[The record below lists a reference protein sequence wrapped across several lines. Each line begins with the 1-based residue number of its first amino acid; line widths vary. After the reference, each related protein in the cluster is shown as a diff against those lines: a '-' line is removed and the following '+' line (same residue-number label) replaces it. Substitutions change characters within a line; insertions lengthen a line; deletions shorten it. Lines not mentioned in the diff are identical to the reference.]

1 VNLERL
7 RRFLEIR
14 KSTGAITVPQASAE
28 GFDGKMGDWVTPKSR
43 RTKNRTVSAPRERI
57 DYRRRRE
64 EKFRL
69 ATTHAN
75 PSS

>member
-28 GFDGKMGDWVTPKSR
+28 GFDGKMGDWVTPKKSP
-43 RTKNRTVSAPRERI
+43 N
-57 DYRRRRE
+57 
-64 EKFRL
+64 EKSDRL
-69 ATTHAN
+69 CT
-75 PSS
+75 P